1 MQLLDPK
8 NDFVFKKLFAQAPG
22 LLAALINAVR
32 ASAPPIEVLEVLNP
46 TITAEELTGKF
57 IVLDVLARDDAGRRY
72 NIEMQARREPAWSAR
87 SVYYLARTLTLQLN
101 GGDDYARLKAA
112 IGIHLLDFDLF
123 DDPQDRD
130 QALWCFELR
139 DRRRSSV
146 RLGDE
151 LELNLIELPKA
162 DRMAGIGD
170 SQFWGGASAPLPA
183 ALAAWVTFME
193 HWQEESRMEQIDY
206 PPVQQALMRV
216 RELSADEETRRL
228 AFVRERAL
236 RDEREA
242 LQAAREQGEREGE
255 LRGEIRGK
263 LLGESAI
270 LERLLTRRFGPLND
284 TLRARLAAADAAQ
297 LERWADRLLE
307 ATTLEG
313 VFAS

>member
-1 MQLLDPK
+1 M
-8 NDFVFKKLFAQAPG
+8 
-22 LLAALINAVR
+22 
-32 ASAPPIEVLEVLNP
+32 
-46 TITAEELTGKF
+46 
-57 IVLDVLARDDAGRRY
+57 
-72 NIEMQARREPAWSAR
+72 
-87 SVYYLARTLTLQLN
+87 
-101 GGDDYARLKAA
+101 
-112 IGIHLLDFDLF
+112 
-123 DDPQDRD
+123 
-130 QALWCFELR
+130 
-139 DRRRSSV
+139 

-170 SQFWGGASAPLPA
+170 FLVGGGASAPLPA

-193 HWQEESRMEQIDY
+193 HWQEESRMAQIDY

-242 LQAAREQGEREGE
+242 LQAAREQGEREGERRGELRGELRGEIRGENRGE